1 MVNSPGATTK
11 PYLVRAIY
19 QWCLDFKYTPY
30 LALEVCPS
38 TKVPSDYVTNG
49 EIVLNISPNAAYN
62 LTVSEMDLSFVGR
75 FSGKPMDVWVPIKNV
90 FAIYA
95 KETGEGIRFERVI
108 YKESESNSSVKK
120 DSIKAPGSTRV
131 DGPDLVVICQDEV
144 KENKAGKEAKP
155 KRLRRKIKSHL
166 KRIK

>member
-1 MVNSPGATTK
+1 MVNSPGTTTK
-11 PYLVRAIY
+11 PYLVRALY

-30 LALEVCPS
+30 LAVVVCPS

-95 KETGEGIRFERVI
+95 KETGEGIGFDRIVHKEFESKSRSTDAI
-108 YKESESNSSVKK
+108 KK
-120 DSIKAPGSTRV
+120 LGVTQEDR
-131 DGPDLVVICQDEV
+131 PDLIVIRRHEV
-144 KENKAGKEAKP
+144 EDNKAGKKEKP
-155 KRLRRKIKSHL
+155 KRLRGKLKSHL